1 MPSQEEQ
8 IIAEEYVLER
18 PLNRPSTDAKVAV
31 KSVITYF
38 LLSFVA
44 GISLLYL
51 FSWLGIFAL
60 LPDKITAFRG
70 QHTILFNILFVT
82 SFYILSGLLCLK
94 KAVIGCIKLYQ
105 HYAPEQIRRRCL
117 FKPTCSEYAILAIE
131 NTVLSLG

>member
-1 MPSQEEQ
+1 MEMPSQEEQ

-60 LPDKITAFRG
+60 LPDKITAFRAYYSF
-70 QHTILFNILFVT
+70 QYFICYFILYFEWFT
-82 SFYILSGLLCLK
+82 LLEK
-94 KAVIGCIKLYQ
+94 SSYWM
-105 HYAPEQIRRRCL
+105 Y
-117 FKPTCSEYAILAIE
+117 
-131 NTVLSLG
+131 